1 MHIIIAGTA
10 RAGKTT
16 LSLMLKDKG
25 YVHYK
30 MDSFKR
36 GMCKAYNLKY
46 DDWEPLSLKMAII
59 MNQMILDNKTDIV
72 YEKENYL
79 FDIPFLYPKDV
90 ELINTEDTIVIFLG
104 YAYLTAEE
112 NFANIRKY
120 DSDNSF
126 TSKASDEQLMI
137 WCKQNVEHSR
147 YLKAECERLNI
158 KYFDTSVNRDE
169 VLKDA
174 IKYIEEE
181 ERKFNGRNSK

>member
-10 RAGKTT
+10 RSGKTT

-36 GMCKAYNLKY
+36 GMCKAYDLYY
-46 DDWEPLSLKMAII
+46 DDWEPLSSKMAII

-72 YEKENYL
+72 YEQENYL

-90 ELINTEDTIVIFLG
+90 HLINTEDTIVIFLG
-104 YAYLTAEE
+104 YAHITAEE

-120 DSDNSF
+120 DTDNLF

-137 WCKQNVEHSR
+137 WCKQNVKHSK
-147 YLKAECERLNI
+147 YLEKECQRLNI
-158 KYFDTSVNRDE
+158 KYFDTSVNRRK
-169 VLKDA
+169 VLKDV
-174 IKYIEEE
+174 IKYIEEME
-181 ERKFNGRNSK
+181 KKTRERNC